1 MLLQCHRQGR
11 VVDVDDDRIGSDMFQ
26 RDGEKTRDGEPS
38 VAVAEDLRGGSQSVS
53 GPVAL
58 AEW

>member
-26 RDGEKTRDGEPS
+26 RDGEPS